1 MDRRA
6 TLLWMGE
13 LLDHVRA
20 CHDSL
25 EDAEPRQAARLAE
38 AIERDLAEL
47 RSLCSSLGCAA
58 PHAHE
63 LCDQAA

>member
-20 CHDSL
+20 CHESL
-25 EDAEPRQAARLAE
+25 EDADPRRATRLAE
-38 AIERDLAEL
+38 AIERDLGDL
-47 RSLCSSLGCAA
+47 RSLCQSLGAACEAA
-58 PHAHE
+58 PAVCE
-63 LCDQAA
+63 RAA